1 MNTSQSPATQHD
13 SNLGEHIGSANVVVE
28 DPNGHSRLFALV
40 YLVESM
46 GRRIRQKQAPSVGA
60 GRDRRGLDCLV
71 VPIYLGCLLY
81 TSDAAD
87 E

>member
-46 GRRIRQKQAPSVGA
+46 GRRIRQKHLVSALVGIDEGSIVWSCPS
-60 GRDRRGLDCLV
+60 
-71 VPIYLGCLLY
+71 I
-81 TSDAAD
+81 
-87 E
+87 